1 MKSESGLGS
10 HMKEEHGVATVMVPE
25 SVHHLHRAL
34 HAAGVSP
41 LDVHDHDHEAEEL
54 DRLYGRPAK

>member
-1 MKSESGLGS
+1 
-10 HMKEEHGVATVMVPE
+10 MKEEHGVATVMVPE